1 LECKNF
7 IGIVPEF
14 QRKNTGFRKKKKTS
28 TPKEALRIS
37 GDVDIEFNHANW
49 EWDFYLRKVYIE
61 TVPI

>member
-1 LECKNF
+1 LYQNFRGKTQDLE
-7 IGIVPEF
+7 
-14 QRKNTGFRKKKKTS
+14 RKKKPS